1 MIFIL
6 VKVLHN
12 VKKVIEISTL
22 KICADPAYLSNFGR
36 VWEKI
41 ARGKNKNKTNKKKTK
56 TKKITTKIM

>member
-6 VKVLHN
+6 VKVFHN
-12 VKKVIEISTL
+12 VKKVTEISTL

-41 ARGKNKNKTNKKKTK
+41 ARGKNKNKTKQTKRKQKQKK
-56 TKKITTKIM
+56 